1 MNVVWFRYFFVMCF
15 CGIVGGVAA
24 RQSARVVSQVITT
37 KTLDPLVNVVKK
49 ADALTLVVFDINGV
63 LVQKKHVQG
72 PVARPQLSAYA
83 HNPKHNNELIDKL
96 AADHG
101 FEKAIRAYVEPVFPF
116 LPSLITE
123 WQGQGI
129 KIVALTNSTADR
141 VGVLS
146 LGHGSRLAMLRLFG
160 YHFEHS
166 FKAFQGHIDLSA
178 HALNVPG
185 AFSCGGVLFTC
196 GQAKGYVLEAFLTC
210 VAFSP
215 SMIVFVDDHLY
226 NIQTVQAFAQRQGIP
241 FHGILLTR

>member
-1 MNVVWFRYFFVMCF
+1 MNVVLLRCF
-15 CGIVGGVAA
+15 LVVCSCGIVGSVEA
-24 RQSARVVSQVITT
+24 RQSARVVSQIITT
-37 KTLDPLVNVVKK
+37 KTLEPLMSVVKK
-49 ADALTLVVFDINGV
+49 ADASTLLVFDINGV
-63 LVQKKHVQG
+63 LVQKKHSRGTVVC
-72 PVARPQLSAYA
+72 PRPSEHA
-83 HNPKHNNELIDKL
+83 HNSTHNNELIDKL

-101 FEKAIRAYVEPVFPF
+101 FEKAIRSYVEPVFPF

-123 WQGQGI
+123 WQQQGM

-146 LGHGSRLAMLRLFG
+146 LGRGSRLAMLRLFG

-166 FKAFQGHIDLSA
+166 FKEDQSYVDLASYASEA
-178 HALNVPG
+178 HG
-185 AFSCGGVLFTC
+185 AFSWGGVLFTC
-196 GQAKGYVLEAFLTC
+196 GQAKGYVLEAFLKY